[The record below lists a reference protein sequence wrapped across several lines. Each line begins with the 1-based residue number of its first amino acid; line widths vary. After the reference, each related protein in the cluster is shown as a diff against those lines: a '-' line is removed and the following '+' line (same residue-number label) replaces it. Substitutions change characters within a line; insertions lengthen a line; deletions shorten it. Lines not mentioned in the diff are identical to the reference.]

1 MFELTYYGNALI
13 ARRIKESGD
22 MNGDEINKTFIQG
35 ESGPKRF
42 YKGTLNFVDVT
53 RRIYVLWTTEILIG
67 REPSCD
73 ICLPDKRVSRKH
85 AIVNVGVDG
94 ARFCDLQSSNGSARN
109 GEKVEGV
116 IILNNGDILE
126 IGGAF
131 KLGAKVREK
140 DDVVE
145 SLLISAG
152 VEEYLL
158 TQSEMLI
165 GRDPARVDVAADDP
179 EMEPVHAQIEFIYD
193 TPIITSLVE
202 AKPVMVDGH
211 PTRSAGLRP
220 FSILL
225 IGNTKFTWRF

>member
-1 MFELTYYGNALI
+1 
-13 ARRIKESGD
+13 
-22 MNGDEINKTFIQG
+22 MNGDEVNKTFIQS
-35 ESGPKRF
+35 ELETRRF
-42 YKGTLNFVDVT
+42 YKGMLNFVDVT

-67 REPSCD
+67 REPTCD

-85 AIVNVGVDG
+85 AVVNVGVDG
-94 ARFCDLQSSNGSARN
+94 VRFNDLQSSNGSTRN

-116 IILNNGDILE
+116 IILNDGDVLG

-145 SLLISAG
+145 SLLIRAG

-158 TQSEMLI
+158 TQSEVLI
-165 GRDPARVDVAADDP
+165 GRDPALVDVAADDP
-179 EMEPVHAQIEFIYD
+179 EIEPVHAQIEFIYD
-193 TPIITSLVE
+193 TPIVTGLVE
-202 AKPVMVDGH
+202 NKPIMVDGH

-225 IGNTKFTWRF
+225 IGNTKLTWRF